1 MEKDI
6 CNDVFKK
13 IMFLKSYVTKRMDE
27 LDVMQGNNTLHCIL
41 INYLYKE
48 TKKRTVIQ
56 KDIEKEFCVSR
67 STVNDTIEKMKNE
80 GLISLEV
87 DPLDQRKRH
96 IILTEKGIELHKL
109 SKKNMQKV
117 AKDALSNLNE
127 EEIIQLDNLLKK
139 AMEGVKK

>member
-6 CNDVFKK
+6 ANDVFKK
-13 IMFLKSYVTKRMDE
+13 MMFLKSYVTKKMDE

-56 KDIEKEFCVSR
+56 KDIEKEFCISR
-67 STVNDTIEKMKNE
+67 STVNDAIENMKNE

-87 DPLDQRKRH
+87 DLKDQRKRH

-109 SKKNMQKV
+109 SEKNMRKV
-117 AKDALSNLNE
+117 SNDALSSLSK
-127 EEIIQLDNLLKK
+127 EEIVQLDNLLKK
-139 AMEGVKK
+139 AEEGVKK